1 MMIQFLSKI
10 EYSTL
15 TIETNIDGPNMA
27 FGETLSGTVYIE
39 GEGSEELIDYIEI
52 SLLKRWG
59 EDETAIA
66 RHSAELM
73 SDTKSKETWM
83 IAFEMVPDE
92 RWETQPDAEMLI
104 LRTTVY
110 LKDGR
115 SLQDEDR
122 ISYD

>member
-1 MMIQFLSKI
+1 MVIQFLSKI
-10 EYSTL
+10 EHGTL

-39 GEGSEELIDYIEI
+39 GEGSEELVDYIEI
-52 SLLKRWG
+52 SLLKRSG
-59 EDETAIA
+59 EEETVIA
-66 RHSAELM
+66 RHSAEMM

-92 RWETQPDAEMLI
+92 RWETQSAVEALI

-110 LKDGR
+110 LKDGMT
-115 SLQDEDR
+115 LQDEDQ
-122 ISYD
+122 ISYA